1 MEKNKIGQYGKRNPL
16 FMYQCAAGYSIKASP
31 VKYSASGKIWCLMRL
46 RAKAEHAAVAW
57 LAHRKEDERDGIFY

>member
-31 VKYSASGKIWCLMRL
+31 VKYSAKSKREDMVFDAAPGQSGTRRCGM
-46 RAKAEHAAVAW
+46 VST
-57 LAHRKEDERDGIFY
+57 